1 VDMLNAHIT
10 FIVNRKNTYTGL
22 NYKDDPAAGARWLA
36 DNGDPYTVS
45 VMDRDGRVGID
56 FGVYGAPETFLIDKA
71 GIIRYK
77 QIGPL
82 TREAL
87 EKTIFPLIQTLQK
100 S

>member
-1 VDMLNAHIT
+1 MPI
-10 FIVNRKNTYTGL
+10 IGL
-22 NYKDDPAAGARWLA
+22 DYKDDPAAGTRWLA
-36 DNGDPYTVS
+36 DNGDPYTAS

-82 TREAL
+82 TKEAL
-87 EKTIFPLIQTLQK
+87 EKTIFPLIETLQK